1 MYGLNSEQWRQI
13 YHILDEHRDDI
24 RWVKLFGSRARGDY
38 RETSDV
44 DLAIGC
50 ERDLRGVLQEAF
62 EQSKLPYTFDIVLY
76 DDLAHGTLRD
86 RIDAEGRLLFCIDEG
101 ERVMTVERVRLKW
114 EDYYRALGRLQ
125 AALEK
130 DADSDDM
137 YLDATIQ
144 RFEFCF
150 ELAWKLIKAVLEYEG
165 SEVNSPLSTIREAWK
180 QGLIA
185 DAEAWLDMMEK
196 RNLSSHTYEEN
207 VAREIYH
214 EVKERYAALFE
225 SFDQMM
231 NDWLRDTESKNT

>member
-1 MYGLNSEQWRQI
+1 MYGLNSEQWKQI

-50 ERDLRGVLQEAF
+50 ERDLRGVLKGAF
-62 EQSKLPYTFDIVLY
+62 EQSRLPYTFDIVLY
-76 DDLAHGTLRD
+76 DDLAHGKLRD
-86 RIDAEGRLLFCIDEG
+86 RIDAEGRLLFCIDKG
-101 ERVMTVERVRLKW
+101 KRVMTVERIHLKW
-114 EDYYRALGRLQ
+114 ENYYRALGRLQ
-125 AALEK
+125 TALEK
-130 DADSDDM
+130 DADTDDM

-150 ELAWKLIKAVLEYEG
+150 ELAWKLMKVVLEYEG
-165 SEVNSPLSTIREAWK
+165 SEVNSPRSTIREAWK

-196 RNLSSHTYEEN
+196 RNLSAHTYDEHS
-207 VAREIYH
+207 AWGIYRV
-214 EVKERYAALFE
+214 VKERYIALLTALDAKMQE
-225 SFDQMM
+225 STH
-231 NDWLRDTESKNT
+231 RSS

>member
-1 MYGLNSEQWRQI
+1 MYGLNSEQWKQI

-50 ERDLRGVLQEAF
+50 ERDLRGVLKGAF
-62 EQSKLPYTFDIVLY
+62 EQSRLPYTFDIVLY
-76 DDLAHGTLRD
+76 DDLAHGKLRD
-86 RIDAEGRLLFCIDEG
+86 RIDAEGRLLFCIDKG
-101 ERVMTVERVRLKW
+101 KRVMTVERIHLKW
-114 EDYYRALGRLQ
+114 ENYHRALGRLQ
-125 AALEK
+125 TALEK
-130 DADSDDM
+130 DADTDDM

-150 ELAWKLIKAVLEYEG
+150 ELAWKLMKVVLEYEG
-165 SEVNSPLSTIREAWK
+165 SEVNSPRSTIREAWK

-196 RNLSSHTYEEN
+196 RNLSAHTYDEHS
-207 VAREIYH
+207 AWGIYRV
-214 EVKERYAALFE
+214 VKERYIALLTALDAKMQE
-225 SFDQMM
+225 STP
-231 NDWLRDTESKNT
+231 RSS

>member
-1 MYGLNSEQWRQI
+1 MYGITSTQWRQI
-13 YHILDEHRDDI
+13 YHILEEHRDDI

-76 DDLAHGTLRD
+76 DDLAHGKLRD
-86 RIDAEGRLLFCIDEG
+86 RIDTEGRLLFCIDEG
-101 ERVMTVERVRLKW
+101 RRVMTVERIHLKW
-114 EDYYRALGRLQ
+114 EDYHRALGRLQ
-125 AALEK
+125 TALEK
-130 DADSDDM
+130 DADTDDM
-137 YLDATIQ
+137 YLDATIL

-150 ELAWKLIKAVLEYEG
+150 ELAWKLMKAVLEYEG
-165 SEVNSPLSTIREAWK
+165 SEVNSPRSTIREGWK

-196 RNLSSHTYEEN
+196 RNLSAHTYDEHS
-207 VAREIYH
+207 AWGIYRV
-214 EVKERYAALFE
+214 VKERYIALLTALDAKMQE
-225 SFDQMM
+225 STH
-231 NDWLRDTESKNT
+231 RSS

>member
-1 MYGLNSEQWRQI
+1 MYGLNSEQWKQI

-50 ERDLRGVLQEAF
+50 ERDLRGVLKGTF
-62 EQSKLPYTFDIVLY
+62 EQSRLPYTFDIVLY
-76 DDLAHGTLRD
+76 DDLAHGKLRD
-86 RIDAEGRLLFCIDEG
+86 RIDAEGRLLFCIDKG
-101 ERVMTVERVRLKW
+101 KRVMTVERIHLKW
-114 EDYYRALGRLQ
+114 ENYHRALGRLQ
-125 AALEK
+125 TALEK
-130 DADSDDM
+130 DADTDDM

-150 ELAWKLIKAVLEYEG
+150 ELAWKLMKVVLEYEG
-165 SEVNSPLSTIREAWK
+165 SEVNSPRSTIREAWK

-196 RNLSSHTYEEN
+196 RNLSAHTYDEHS
-207 VAREIYH
+207 AWGIYRV
-214 EVKERYAALFE
+214 VKERYIALLTALDAKMQK
-225 SFDQMM
+225 STH
-231 NDWLRDTESKNT
+231 RSS

>member
-1 MYGLNSEQWRQI
+1 MYGLNSEQWKQI

-50 ERDLRGVLQEAF
+50 ERDLRGVLKGAF
-62 EQSKLPYTFDIVLY
+62 EQSRLPYTFDIVLY
-76 DDLAHGTLRD
+76 DDLAHGKLRD
-86 RIDAEGRLLFCIDEG
+86 RIDAEGRLLFCIDKG
-101 ERVMTVERVRLKW
+101 KRVMTVERIHLKW
-114 EDYYRALGRLQ
+114 ENYHRALGRLQ
-125 AALEK
+125 TALEK
-130 DADSDDM
+130 DADTDDM

-150 ELAWKLIKAVLEYEG
+150 ELAWKLMKVVLEYEG
-165 SEVNSPLSTIREAWK
+165 SEVNSPRSTIREAWK

-196 RNLSSHTYEEN
+196 RNLSAHTYDEHS
-207 VAREIYH
+207 AWGIYRV
-214 EVKERYAALFE
+214 VKERYIALLTALDAKMQE
-225 SFDQMM
+225 STH
-231 NDWLRDTESKNT
+231 RSS

>member
-1 MYGLNSEQWRQI
+1 MYGLNSEQWKQI

-50 ERDLRGVLQEAF
+50 ERDLRGVLKGAF
-62 EQSKLPYTFDIVLY
+62 EQSRLPYTFDIVLY
-76 DDLAHGTLRD
+76 DDLAHGKLRD
-86 RIDAEGRLLFCIDEG
+86 RIDEEGRLLFCIDKG
-101 ERVMTVERVRLKW
+101 KRVMTVERIHLKW
-114 EDYYRALGRLQ
+114 ENYHRALGRLQ
-125 AALEK
+125 TALEK
-130 DADSDDM
+130 DADTDDM

-150 ELAWKLIKAVLEYEG
+150 ELAWKLMKVVLEYEG
-165 SEVNSPLSTIREAWK
+165 SEVNSPRSTIREAWK

-196 RNLSSHTYEEN
+196 RNLSAHTYDEHS
-207 VAREIYH
+207 AWGIYRV
-214 EVKERYAALFE
+214 VKERYIALLTALDAKMQE
-225 SFDQMM
+225 STH
-231 NDWLRDTESKNT
+231 RSS

>member
-1 MYGLNSEQWRQI
+1 MYGLNSEQWKQI

-50 ERDLRGVLQEAF
+50 ERDLRGVLKGAF
-62 EQSKLPYTFDIVLY
+62 EQSRLPYTFDIVLY
-76 DDLAHGTLRD
+76 DDLAHGKLRD
-86 RIDAEGRLLFCIDEG
+86 RIDAEGRLLFCIDKG
-101 ERVMTVERVRLKW
+101 NRVMTVERIHLKW
-114 EDYYRALGRLQ
+114 ENYHRALGRLQ
-125 AALEK
+125 TALEK
-130 DADSDDM
+130 DADTDDM

-150 ELAWKLIKAVLEYEG
+150 ELAWKLMKVVLEYEG
-165 SEVNSPLSTIREAWK
+165 SEVNSPRSTIREAWK

-196 RNLSSHTYEEN
+196 RNLSAHTYDEHS
-207 VAREIYH
+207 AWGIYRV
-214 EVKERYAALFE
+214 VKERYIALLTALDAKMQE
-225 SFDQMM
+225 STH
-231 NDWLRDTESKNT
+231 RSS

>member
-1 MYGLNSEQWRQI
+1 MYGLNSEQWKQI

-50 ERDLRGVLQEAF
+50 ERDLRGVLKGAF
-62 EQSKLPYTFDIVLY
+62 EQSRLPYTFDIVLY
-76 DDLAHGTLRD
+76 DDLAHGKLRE
-86 RIDAEGRLLFCIDEG
+86 RIDAEGRLLFCIDKG
-101 ERVMTVERVRLKW
+101 KRVMTVERIHLKW
-114 EDYYRALGRLQ
+114 ENYHRALGRLQ
-125 AALEK
+125 TALEK
-130 DADSDDM
+130 DADTDDM

-150 ELAWKLIKAVLEYEG
+150 ELAWKLMKVVLEYEG
-165 SEVNSPLSTIREAWK
+165 SEVNSPRSTIREAWK

-196 RNLSSHTYEEN
+196 RNLSAHTYDEHS
-207 VAREIYH
+207 AWGIYRV
-214 EVKERYAALFE
+214 VKERYIALLTALDAKMQE
-225 SFDQMM
+225 STH
-231 NDWLRDTESKNT
+231 RSS